1 MVLNGLL
8 FDSSSLEVEKKIR
21 KLLHVQGFG
30 DLVSFFSFPFLL
42 TLDRISGLQAFVR
55 SLLHS
60 FKPIPDTWVGRWGIL
75 EAGNGFLS
83 IGQLRTLGTA
93 VTTPGRTLQLK
104 SVSTQLT

>member
-60 FKPIPDTWVGRWGIL
+60 FKPIPDTGWGDGGYWKQ
-75 EAGNGFLS
+75 EMDS
-83 IGQLRTLGTA
+83 Y
-93 VTTPGRTLQLK
+93 P
-104 SVSTQLT
+104 